1 VAARRGARVAQHALG
16 VSEEPPALGEQRLAG
31 RRQLDAPA
39 GSGQQADTELLLEP
53 PDLVAERRLGDV
65 QPCRR
70 SSEMKL
76 LGDGHEVLDE
86 PEVKAFDRR
95 NLLIVRQPVFD

>member
-1 VAARRGARVAQHALG
+1 
-16 VSEEPPALGEQRLAG
+16 
-31 RRQLDAPA
+31 
-39 GSGQQADTELLLEP
+39 
-53 PDLVAERRLGDV
+53 
-65 QPCRR
+65 
-70 SSEMKL
+70 MKL